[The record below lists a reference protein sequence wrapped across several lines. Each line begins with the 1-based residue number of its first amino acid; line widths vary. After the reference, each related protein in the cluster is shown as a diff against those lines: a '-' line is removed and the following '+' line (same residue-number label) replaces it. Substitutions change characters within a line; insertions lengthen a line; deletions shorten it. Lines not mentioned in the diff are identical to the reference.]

1 MSDQD
6 RISSYSIKTISSKQ
20 VMRIKTNVNQGDPIS
35 NSSNKL
41 HKNWKQVVRR
51 ITTKIG
57 ECKGSQTS
65 WAAEFK
71 LRKDSHFTSNK
82 IRIPRYT
89 I

>member
-20 VMRIKTNVNQGDPIS
+20 AMRDKCQSRGYLVDPIS
-35 NSSNKL
+35 NSSNSL

-65 WAAEFK
+65 WAAEF
-71 LRKDSHFTSNK
+71 
-82 IRIPRYT
+82 
-89 I
+89 